1 MSLTEADTGDRPYM
15 CILCKD
21 TFSRSDI
28 LKRHFQKCSI
38 RRGNPTGASHLSNPA
53 AHFRKSQNANANTQ
67 AKSNTP
73 AKSNVGSPVS
83 GANGSLLMPSANL
96 RQNTRQ
102 ANDPFASNSVNFS
115 DAPTDPFLTATATP
129 NGLHRPASN
138 QIFGTQNAVGTASN
152 GAWAPMQP
160 AARSSNPAMYS
171 SASASPHHFGL
182 PASSTE
188 ERKSTLSAASGVGE
202 EWNQMFQPNENQD
215 YIFPSSMSGSY
226 DAMHSHVD
234 VKKEYGQG
242 TTASNNYF
250 IPPTNSGAAG
260 TLGPLLWNL
269 GSKEEDFLQSK
280 SERLVDFCFP
290 GGIQDSLHEQQ
301 SNANLRACLTADN
314 IKHFLEQ
321 FSNFQGHFPVLH
333 MASFN
338 FHEAYDGLIMG
349 IMCIGAVYSD
359 RLSQRQVRDM
369 MQRAKNGIEHTSLV
383 FQEAQHGDDA
393 DNSQPRLSASLRW
406 LEEIQAAVLLF
417 ILFTWHGG
425 PAERAFARSDSAKLF
440 RTVKR
445 YHLLDLIR
453 PGSEGYSYLH
463 NLQFGEQGDLSHW
476 NWVVWV
482 NQEMRLRVLYLV
494 FLYNSAL
501 VLYFNGEPYFKPS
514 EIKLPLPCDDS
525 GWDSTSPEQCASA
538 LGMHGPER
546 QRTLNRTGSLR
557 EKQLTMNVAIKLLYS
572 PTAGFQPRMTNVFS
586 KFILVHALHIHIWQ
600 LHRQL
605 SSGMP
610 NFSESPTSPSA
621 LSPHD
626 DGPYSIHDS
635 RTTSGHGS
643 PTESS
648 LSGAARGSSSH
659 PTERVRAITNAL
671 IKWKNTWDQDMQL
684 QYPPLPDP
692 SYTPRRQG
700 FCRDGVHFYWLGRA
714 FLQTNRISDWQ
725 LPAEMRFKQVI
736 SGLRQVREFS
746 KSDAARRGEEP
757 GSVNWIDHAFNL
769 ESLELD
775 MRKLFCP
782 IEDMADSPVES
793 FSRYAVAIGV

>member
-73 AKSNVGSPVS
+73 AKSNIGSPVS
-83 GANGSLLMPSANL
+83 GTNGSLLMPSANL
-96 RQNTRQ
+96 RQNTRH
-102 ANDPFASNSVNFS
+102 ANDTFASNSANFS

-129 NGLHRPASN
+129 NNALHRSASN
-138 QIFGTQNAVGTASN
+138 QTFGTQNAVGTASN
-152 GAWAPMQP
+152 SAWAQMQQ
-160 AARSSNPAMYS
+160 AVRSSNPAMYS

-182 PASSTE
+182 PASSAE

-202 EWNQMFQPNENQD
+202 EWNQMFQPSENQD

-226 DAMHSHVD
+226 EAMHSHVE

-242 TTASNNYF
+242 TAASNNYF
-250 IPPTNSGAAG
+250 ITPTNSGAAG

-280 SERLVDFCFP
+280 SDRLVDFCFP
-290 GGIQDSLHEQQ
+290 GGIQDSLQEQQ
-301 SNANLRACLTADN
+301 NNANLRACLTADN

-321 FSNFQGHFPVLH
+321 FSNFQAHFPVLH

-338 FHEAYDGLIMG
+338 FDEAYDGLIMC

-359 RLSQRQVRDM
+359 RLSQGQVRDM

-383 FQEAQHGDDA
+383 FQEAQHGEDF
-393 DNSQPRLSASLRW
+393 DNSQPRLTASARF
-406 LEEIQAAVLLF
+406 LEEIQAALLLF

-425 PAERAFARSDSAKLF
+425 PAERAFARSDSTKLF
-440 RTVKR
+440 RIVKR
-445 YHLLDLIR
+445 YHLSDLIS
-453 PGSEGYSYLH
+453 PGSEGYSFLH
-463 NLQFGEQGDLSHW
+463 NLQFGEKGDYSQW
-476 NWVVWV
+476 NWAVWV
-482 NQEMRLRVLYLV
+482 NQEMRLRVFYLV
-494 FLYNSAL
+494 FLYHSAL
-501 VLYFNGEPYFKPS
+501 VLYFNCEPNIKPS
-514 EIKLPLPCDDS
+514 EIKLPLPCDDA
-525 GWDSTSPEQCASA
+525 GWDSTSSEQCASA
-538 LGMHGPER
+538 LGMNGPEH
-546 QRTLNRTGSLR
+546 QRTLNRSGSLR
-557 EKQLTMNVAIKLLYS
+557 VKQLTMDLAIKALYS
-572 PTAGFQPRMTNVFS
+572 PTIMFQPRTTNVFS

-600 LHRQL
+600 LHRQM
-605 SSGMP
+605 SSGAP
-610 NFSESPTSPSA
+610 TFSESPASPLEST
-621 LSPHD
+621 PPD
-626 DGPYSIHDS
+626 DGLYSAQTS

-643 PTESS
+643 PTDSS
-648 LSGAARGSSSH
+648 VSGTARGSSSQ
-659 PTERVRAITNAL
+659 PTEEVRAITNAL
-671 IKWKNTWDQDMQL
+671 IKWKNTWDHDMQL
-684 QYPPLPDP
+684 QYPPLGDP

-725 LPAEMRFKQVI
+725 LPAEIRFKQVI
-736 SGLRQVREFS
+736 SGLRQVREYS

-769 ESLELD
+769 EALELD

-782 IEDMADSPVES
+782 IEDMPE
-793 FSRYAVAIGV
+793 